1 MNTKSIVIIG
11 GGIIHVP
18 FLIRV
23 LKIPAHNA
31 TATSHF
37 VLTFVALTAT
47 ITHLAM
53 GEFNEG
59 LPQTMYL
66 AVGVMM
72 GAPIGAAISTRLHG
86 SIIVRLLAIA
96 LCLIGLR
103 LLARTFPSL

>member
-1 MNTKSIVIIG
+1 MGIG

-18 FLIRV
+18 FLIRI
-23 LKIPAHNA
+23 LQLPPHNA

-47 ITHLAM
+47 LTHLAM
-53 GEFNEG
+53 GEFNRG
-59 LPQTMYL
+59 LAQTMYL

-72 GAPIGAAISTRLHG
+72 GAPVGAAMSTRIRG
-86 SIIVRLLAIA
+86 SVIVRLLAVA

-103 LLARTFPSL
+103 LLARFF